1 MKTSRT
7 LIGITVCCF
16 SLLACCPPAWVVVSL
31 TDKVSVRLPVQPE
44 SHLPAEL
51 KHFIHVTDSIGDYAI
66 LITALPP
73 VYTASQRQRQES
85 LEYLVRAATYGQE
98 EQLQAPTP
106 FHLGSYEGVELAGL
120 VSPTNGHGLR
130 YTANR
135 LIIVDDTCYV
145 FQFSCLASR
154 NKRETAGKTF
164 LESITLKSAA
174 D

>member
-1 MKTSRT
+1 MKTVRT

-16 SLLACCPPAWVVVSL
+16 SLLACRPLDWVVVSL
-31 TDKVSVRLPVQPE
+31 TDRVSVRLPAQPE
-44 SHLPAEL
+44 ILL
-51 KHFIHVTDSIGDYAI
+51 KHFINVTDSVGDYTI
-66 LITALPP
+66 LVTALPP
-73 VYTASQRQRQES
+73 VYTAGQRQEFLAS
-85 LEYLVRAATYGQE
+85 LVRVAVKCE
-98 EQLQAPTP
+98 EEHLQAPTP

-130 YTANR
+130 YTADR
-135 LIIVDDTCYV
+135 LLIVDDTCYV

-154 NKRETAGKTF
+154 NKRQTAGKAF